1 MAPGEIKKTQKSDS
15 RLSERIGF
23 IGLGQ
28 MGGNMAKNLL
38 SAGVSVTVHDQRQE
52 LADEFIALGANFAD
66 TPADV
71 AARVD
76 KLFLCL
82 PFSPQVEAA
91 LFGDGGISKG
101 AEKGLMVIDT
111 STIYVSDAQDFQSR
125 LSKLGVAYCDCPI
138 SGLPY
143 RAEDGTLTMMF
154 GGQPSEY
161 EQVQPYL
168 EVMGQFI
175 FYCGECGTGQMM
187 KAFNNVVYDINIAG
201 IAEVLP
207 LAVKSGL
214 DPSVLEQ
221 VFTTGSSRSFAS
233 EYFVPRMMERKFSG
247 DYSLEGAFKD
257 IVNVQ
262 QATSGFSDETPMLDG
277 MIKAYKGAIDMG
289 FGEEPKSAML
299 KVYEKSFGVT
309 VSKVGKTE

>member
-1 MAPGEIKKTQKSDS
+1 MSMATNQQTKEQEK
-15 RLSERIGF
+15 RSERIGF

-38 SAGVSVTVHDQRQE
+38 SAGVNVVVHDQRLD
-52 LADEFIALGANFAD
+52 LADAYTELGASFAPN
-66 TPADV
+66 PADV
-71 AARVD
+71 ASRVD
-76 KLFLCL
+76 RLFLCL

-91 LFGDGGISKG
+91 LFGDNSVSAG
-101 AEKGLMVIDT
+101 ASAGLTVVDT
-111 STIYVSDAQDFQSR
+111 STIYVSDARDFKSR
-125 LSKLGVAYCDCPI
+125 LATSDIAYCDCPI

-154 GGQPSEY
+154 GGTKAEF
-161 EQVQPYL
+161 EQTKPYL
-168 EVMGQFI
+168 QVMGEFI
-175 FYCGECGTGQMM
+175 FYCGEVGAGQMM

-247 DYSLEGAFKD
+247 DYSMQGAFKD
-257 IVNVQ
+257 IVNVE
-262 QATSGFSDETPMLDG
+262 QATAGLSLETPMLDA
-277 MIKAYKGAIDMG
+277 MTKAYKQAIEMG
-289 FGEEPKSAML
+289 FGDEPKSAML

-309 VSKVGKTE
+309 VSKPDKVGE